1 MESPDIFPELSARD
15 ELDGIFFY
23 SYRSWCHVLSFI
35 HAIPIFMVACA
46 STGICYDDQLG
57 AVHCLV
63 FFLVGMAV
71 QIFHLESRWIAIVS
85 PPPTGFPGHSCRRGV
100 NRRNL
105 DSHRDDNKSKLSDFA
120 GIGYCD
126 VEHAAGLLNVT
137 FYHSKSV

>member
-1 MESPDIFPELSARD
+1 
-15 ELDGIFFY
+15 
-23 SYRSWCHVLSFI
+23 
-35 HAIPIFMVACA
+35 MVASA
-46 STGICYDDQLG
+46 SIRICYDDQLG

-85 PPPTGFPGHSCRRGV
+85 PPSPGFPGHSCRRGV

-120 GIGYCD
+120 GVG
-126 VEHAAGLLNVT
+126 VMKRNTQHATRNTFSNSLAFYLKSLITENVVI